1 VAVNSETENRIGNA
15 LVRRGF
21 MEDSDVEAVL
31 KMQRAGDNRLFG
43 EIAIDLG
50 YLDVRDL
57 MDYLRKV

>member
-1 VAVNSETENRIGNA
+1 MAVNSETENRIGNA